1 MFKVKAL
8 QEFTY
13 GSFDKI
19 KNLERHNKEKNK
31 EGTLYA
37 GDTFECTEKMAQY
50 LTGECGYILVKV
62 IEVIPKETPTE
73 LPTEHTG
80 EETTQIEEE
89 PVVEATVEY
98 TEEEQPKIKFKKS
111 KKRR

>member
-37 GDTFECTEKMAQY
+37 GDTFECTEKMVKY

-62 IEVIPKETPTE
+62 IEVIPEEIKEE
-73 LPTEHTG
+73 K
-80 EETTQIEEE
+80 
-89 PVVEATVEY
+89 
-98 TEEEQPKIKFKKS
+98 PKKK
-111 KKRR
+111 KKKQ

>member
-8 QEFTY
+8 QKFTY

-31 EGTLYA
+31 EGTLYT

-62 IEVIPKETPTE
+62 IEVIPEEIKEE
-73 LPTEHTG
+73 K
-80 EETTQIEEE
+80 
-89 PVVEATVEY
+89 
-98 TEEEQPKIKFKKS
+98 PKKKN
-111 KKRR
+111 KK

>member
-8 QEFTY
+8 REFTY

-19 KNLERHNKEKNK
+19 KNLERRNKEKKK

-50 LTGECGYILVKV
+50 LTGECGYVLVQV
-62 IEVIPKETPTE
+62 IEVIPEELKEEKPKAKK
-73 LPTEHTG
+73 
-80 EETTQIEEE
+80 TT
-89 PVVEATVEY
+89 
-98 TEEEQPKIKFKKS
+98 KK
-111 KKRR
+111 KK

>member
-31 EGTLYA
+31 
-37 GDTFECTEKMAQY
+37 
-50 LTGECGYILVKV
+50 
-62 IEVIPKETPTE
+62 
-73 LPTEHTG
+73 
-80 EETTQIEEE
+80 
-89 PVVEATVEY
+89 
-98 TEEEQPKIKFKKS
+98 
-111 KKRR
+111 

>member
-8 QEFTY
+8 REFTY

-19 KNLERHNKEKNK
+19 KNLERHNKEKKK

-50 LTGECGYILVKV
+50 LTGECGYVLVRV
-62 IEVIPKETPTE
+62 IEVIPEEVKKNE
-73 LPTEHTG
+73 LGNHVGTRE
-80 EETTQIEEE
+80 IEE
-89 PVVEATVEY
+89 
-98 TEEEQPKIKFKKS
+98 KS
-111 KKRR
+111 KKTTKKKK

>member
-13 GSFDKI
+13 GSFNKI

-50 LTGECGYILVKV
+50 LTGECGYVLVKV
-62 IEVIPKETPTE
+62 IEIIPEEIKEE
-73 LPTEHTG
+73 K
-80 EETTQIEEE
+80 
-89 PVVEATVEY
+89 
-98 TEEEQPKIKFKKS
+98 PKKAKK
-111 KKRR
+111 K

>member
-37 GDTFECTEKMAQY
+37 GDIFECTEKMTRY
-50 LTGECGYILVKV
+50 LTGECGYVLVQV
-62 IEVIPKETPTE
+62 IEVIPVEVK
-73 LPTEHTG
+73 
-80 EETTQIEEE
+80 EETKPET
-89 PVVEATVEY
+89 TVSKEK
-98 TEEEQPKIKFKKS
+98 PKTKKTT
-111 KKRR
+111 KKKK

>member
-8 QEFTY
+8 REFTY

-31 EGTLYA
+31 KGTLYE
-37 GDTFECTEKMAQY
+37 GDTFECTEKMVKY

-62 IEVIPKETPTE
+62 IEFIPEEVKEE
-73 LPTEHTG
+73 K
-80 EETTQIEEE
+80 
-89 PVVEATVEY
+89 
-98 TEEEQPKIKFKKS
+98 PKTKKTKKS
-111 KKRR
+111 KKK

>member
-8 QEFTY
+8 REFTY

-19 KNLERHNKEKNK
+19 KNLERHNKEKKK

-50 LTGECGYILVKV
+50 LTGECGYVLVRV
-62 IEVIPKETPTE
+62 IEVIPEEVKKNE
-73 LPTEHTG
+73 LGNPVDTREKPKK
-80 EETTQIEEE
+80 TT
-89 PVVEATVEY
+89 
-98 TEEEQPKIKFKKS
+98 KK
-111 KKRR
+111 KK

>member
-8 QEFTY
+8 REFTY

-19 KNLERHNKEKNK
+19 KNLERHNKEKKK

-50 LTGECGYILVKV
+50 LTGECGYVLVRV
-62 IEVIPKETPTE
+62 IEVIPEEVKKNE
-73 LPTEHTG
+73 LGNHVDTREL
-80 EETTQIEEE
+80 EEKPKKTT
-89 PVVEATVEY
+89 
-98 TEEEQPKIKFKKS
+98 KK
-111 KKRR
+111 KK

>member
-8 QEFTY
+8 REFTY

-19 KNLERHNKEKNK
+19 KNLERHNKEKKK

-50 LTGECGYILVKV
+50 LTGECGYVLVRV
-62 IEVIPKETPTE
+62 IEVIPEEVKKNE
-73 LPTEHTG
+73 LGNHADTRE
-80 EETTQIEEE
+80 IEEK
-89 PVVEATVEY
+89 
-98 TEEEQPKIKFKKS
+98 PKKTTKK
-111 KKRR
+111 KK

>member
-8 QEFTY
+8 REFTY

-19 KNLERHNKEKNK
+19 KNLERYNKEKKK

-50 LTGECGYILVKV
+50 LTGECGYVLVRV
-62 IEVIPKETPTE
+62 IEVIPEEVKKNE
-73 LPTEHTG
+73 LGNHVDTRE
-80 EETTQIEEE
+80 IEEK
-89 PVVEATVEY
+89 T
-98 TEEEQPKIKFKKS
+98 KKTT
-111 KKRR
+111 KKKK